1 MSSSERGATS
11 RTANSVYTS
20 KTEAKRT
27 KASMTPVA
35 LTISAA
41 CLFDDAGRLLLVRKR
56 NTRAFMLPGG
66 KAEPGE
72 DAIAALTR
80 ELDEELN
87 LSLPANA
94 LRPLGQF
101 RAAVANEA
109 DTWIEA
115 SVFQARLPHSVSA
128 AAELEELRWLAP
140 GDVLPDTLAPLLRE
154 HVLPL
159 LWPAVQWP

>member
-1 MSSSERGATS
+1 
-11 RTANSVYTS
+11 
-20 KTEAKRT
+20 
-27 KASMTPVA
+27 MTPTT

-41 CLFDDAGRLLLVRKR
+41 CLFDDTGRLLLVRKR
-56 NTRAFMLPGG
+56 NTQAFMLPGG

-72 DAIAALTR
+72 DAISALTR

-87 LSLPANA
+87 LSLPAIA
-94 LRPLGQF
+94 LRQLGQF
-101 RAAVANEA
+101 RAAAANEA

-115 SVFQARLPHSVSA
+115 SVFQARLPHPVSA

-140 GDVLPDTLAPLLRE
+140 GDALPETLAPLLRE

-159 LWPAVQWP
+159 LWGFV

>member
-1 MSSSERGATS
+1 
-11 RTANSVYTS
+11 
-20 KTEAKRT
+20 
-27 KASMTPVA
+27 
-35 LTISAA
+35 
-41 CLFDDAGRLLLVRKR
+41 
-56 NTRAFMLPGG
+56 MLPGG

-80 ELDEELN
+80 ELAEELN
-87 LSLPANA
+87 LSLPADA

-101 RAAVANEA
+101 RAAAANEA

-115 SVFQARLPHSVSA
+115 SVFQARLAHSVSA

-140 GDVLPDTLAPLLRE
+140 DDVLPDTLAPLLRE

-159 LWPAVQWP
+159 LWPAAQWP

>member
-1 MSSSERGATS
+1 
-11 RTANSVYTS
+11 
-20 KTEAKRT
+20 
-27 KASMTPVA
+27 MTPVT

-41 CLFDDAGRLLLVRKR
+41 CLLDDAGRLLLVRKR
-56 NTRAFMLPGG
+56 NTLAFMLPGG

-80 ELDEELN
+80 ELAEELN

-101 RAAVANEA
+101 RAAAANEV

-115 SVFQARLPHSVSA
+115 SVFQARLAHSVSA

-140 GDVLPDTLAPLLRE
+140 DDVVPDTLAPLLRE

-159 LWPAVQWP
+159 LWPAAQWP